1 MQQQALSLT
10 TKSLEKGEHNGKEAD
25 KKVRGVFYGSD
36 LCRGGRTGD
45 CATYYAGRTE
55 GTETGYTSFAKR
67 PQDDH
72 IAVTGGIVRVQ
83 YGRDQKENRKYPL
96 GSFLCGRGGIRASS
110 VISQG
115 RPEGLAGA
123 QRRPY
128 RHENAEI
135 CLKHS
140 ETNRRSSRYSL
151 CFRRRNCRYEW
162 T

>member
-55 GTETGYTSFAKR
+55 G
-67 PQDDH
+67 
-72 IAVTGGIVRVQ
+72 
-83 YGRDQKENRKYPL
+83 
-96 GSFLCGRGGIRASS
+96 
-110 VISQG
+110 

-151 CFRRRNCRYEW
+151 CFRRRN
-162 T
+162 